1 MGKNFEITV
10 ARRRRRRM
18 SLARISLLSRIVAFE
33 PDRQRDAQQ
42 HFLVSKAVL
51 SARPSMSYRGTRP
64 SARRY

>member
-42 HFLVSKAVL
+42 QFLVLKVDAAL
-51 SARPSMSYRGTRP
+51 SSVRASRTF
-64 SARRY
+64 A